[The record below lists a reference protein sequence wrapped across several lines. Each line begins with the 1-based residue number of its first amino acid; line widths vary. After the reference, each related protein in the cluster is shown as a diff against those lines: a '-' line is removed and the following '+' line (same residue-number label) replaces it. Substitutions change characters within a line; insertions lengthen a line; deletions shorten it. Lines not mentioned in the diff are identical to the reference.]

1 MEGYARIGTLYL
13 LREPKDDKNL
23 VWSVIENN
31 SNDETSTLV
40 VVEECSKKGK
50 KAKVN
55 AKWLYEREPIGPI
68 LPPSDEIVIENGIE
82 FVKSNGIERPHEEE
96 KNNSV
101 NLSFID
107 SPIIS
112 ENEEPVY
119 NSAFTKTKTPR
130 DGFLVKSRSIYGR
143 KKWFFDIIN
152 KLCYY

>member
-13 LREPKDDKNL
+13 LREPKGDKNL

-40 VVEECSKKGK
+40 VVEECSKKGM

-68 LPPSDEIVIENGIE
+68 LPTSDEIVIENGIE
-82 FVKSNGIERPHEEE
+82 FVKSNGIGSPQEEE

-101 NLSFID
+101 NLSLVNT
-107 SPIIS
+107 PIIS
-112 ENEEPVY
+112 ESEEPVY
-119 NSAFTKTKTPR
+119 TNAFTKTKTQR
-130 DGFLVKSRSIYGR
+130 DIYLVKSRSIYGR
-143 KKWFFDIIN
+143 KK
-152 KLCYY
+152 